1 MRFLEAVRAYRY
13 VGSEEIA
20 RHAHAAIERLQPA
33 SPADIRAWAARVKR
47 RALELTY
54 VVDTAGNLWLSDR
67 RTEHVTCARG
77 GQVLGAGEIELDV
90 GGARVMVASVTN
102 QSTGYCPE
110 PECWP
115 AVRDA
120 LVRAGL
126 EPPEGFTYAFRYRR
140 CPTCRGINILKDAM
154 PECPS
159 CGTDLPAAWNLDD

>member
-1 MRFLEAVRAYRY
+1 MRTYRY

-20 RHAHAAIERLQPA
+20 RQAQAAIERLQPTA
-33 SPADIRAWAARVKR
+33 PADIRAWSARVKR
-47 RALELTY
+47 SALEFTY
-54 VVDTAGNLWLSDR
+54 IVDTGGNLWLSDR
-67 RTEHVTCARG
+67 RTEHVACARG
-77 GQVLGAGEIELDV
+77 AQVLGAGEIEIAV
-90 GGARVMVASVTN
+90 GPDRVTVASITN

-110 PECWP
+110 PDCLP

-120 LVRAGL
+120 LARAGL
-126 EPPEGFTYAFRYRR
+126 EPPDGFTYAFRFRR

>member
-1 MRFLEAVRAYRY
+1 MRTYRY

-20 RHAHAAIERLQPA
+20 RQAQAAIERLQPTA
-33 SPADIRAWAARVKR
+33 PADIRAWSARVKR
-47 RALELTY
+47 SALEFTY
-54 VVDTAGNLWLSDR
+54 IVDTGGNLWLSDR
-67 RTEHVTCARG
+67 RTEHVACARG
-77 GQVLGAGEIELDV
+77 AQVLGAGEIEIALGPD
-90 GGARVMVASVTN
+90 RVTVASITN

-110 PECWP
+110 PDCWP

-120 LVRAGL
+120 LARAGL
-126 EPPEGFTYAFRYRR
+126 EPPDGFTYAFRFRR

>member
-1 MRFLEAVRAYRY
+1 MRTYRY

-20 RHAHAAIERLQPA
+20 RQAQAAIERLQPTA
-33 SPADIRAWAARVKR
+33 PADIRAWSARVKR
-47 RALELTY
+47 SALEFTY
-54 VVDTAGNLWLSDR
+54 IVDTGGNLWLSDR
-67 RTEHVTCARG
+67 RTEHVACARG
-77 GQVLGAGEIELDV
+77 AQVLGAGEIEIAV
-90 GGARVMVASVTN
+90 GPDSVTVASITN

-110 PECWP
+110 PDCWP

-120 LVRAGL
+120 LARAGL
-126 EPPEGFTYAFRYRR
+126 EPPDGFTYAFRFRR

>member
-1 MRFLEAVRAYRY
+1 MRTYRY

-20 RHAHAAIERLQPA
+20 RQAQAAIERLQPTA
-33 SPADIRAWAARVKR
+33 PADIRAWSARVKR
-47 RALELTY
+47 SALEFTY
-54 VVDTAGNLWLSDR
+54 IVDTGGNLWLSDR
-67 RTEHVTCARG
+67 RTEHVACARG
-77 GQVLGAGEIELDV
+77 AQVLGAGEIEIAV
-90 GGARVMVASVTN
+90 GPDRVTVASITN

-110 PECWP
+110 PDCWP

-120 LVRAGL
+120 LARAGL
-126 EPPEGFTYAFRYRR
+126 EPPDGFTYAFRFRR